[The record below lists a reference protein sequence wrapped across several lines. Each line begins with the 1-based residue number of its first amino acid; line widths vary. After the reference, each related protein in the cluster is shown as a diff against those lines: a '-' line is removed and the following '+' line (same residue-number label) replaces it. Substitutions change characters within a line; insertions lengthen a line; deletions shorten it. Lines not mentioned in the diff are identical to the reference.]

1 MRTVSKKRQPRGG
14 RNAQRRPRRPVDSPL
29 RAFRRSS
36 RRFVKRSYPRLL
48 RLAGDLPWRPGAGL
62 VLLLG
67 SGLALL
73 SVLSSQETPGN
84 PTRSPGEAGSFLGS
98 LVAAPLLANLGPLG
112 AFALLLALLALGI
125 GLLAGPESLLDLLA
139 SSPRS
144 RPKRSRP
151 RGPRAVRSAPHP
163 VLPGIE
169 PPPAA
174 PSVAEPAAATP
185 AEPEGAPAVT
195 PTPTP
200 SPAPKGESHKS
211 LRWPAPSVDLLDA
224 SASTGSAP
232 VDLEQRT
239 RVIDETFRSFGIEAR
254 VVNVRH
260 GPAVTRFGVNPA
272 PGVKVARILALS
284 NDIAL
289 RLAASPLRMEAPVPG
304 ESVVGIEV
312 PNGTTE
318 MVSLR
323 GLMEGPA
330 YASGGN
336 RLKLALGRDVS
347 GKPVVAELGKM
358 PHLLIAGATG
368 SGKSVCINTILVALL
383 LQYSPDELQLML
395 IDPKKVE
402 MQPYEGVP
410 HLLTPVI
417 TDMERVVPSLRWVV
431 KEMERRYRLFA
442 DKGFRNLEGYNK
454 ACSQKQVGLPLPFI
468 AVIVD
473 ELADLMMTA
482 GDDVE
487 PILCRLAQLARATG
501 IHLVIATQRP
511 SVDVVTG
518 LIKANFPTRIAF
530 AVTSQVDSRTIL
542 DQAGAEKLVG
552 RGDSLYLP
560 PESSK
565 PLRVQGAYTSD
576 AEIRAVVEFWKKAG
590 PQWGEVRYAGA
601 APFQPIEDDQ
611 ADELYQDA
619 EDLAMEHDG
628 KVSISFLQR
637 KLRIGSTRA
646 KRLKEAL
653 ERNGVLQSS
662 EPREGDPD
670 L

>member
-1 MRTVSKKRQPRGG
+1 MGALV
-14 RNAQRRPRRPVDSPL
+14 
-29 RAFRRSS
+29 
-36 RRFVKRSYPRLL
+36 
-48 RLAGDLPWRPGAGL
+48 AGP
-62 VLLLG
+62 LLG
-67 SGLALL
+67 G
-73 SVLSSQETPGN
+73 
-84 PTRSPGEAGSFLGS
+84 
-98 LVAAPLLANLGPLG
+98 LGPLG
-112 AFALLLALLALGI
+112 AFALLLALLPFGVWLLVGSEA
-125 GLLAGPESLLDLLA
+125 LLALLA
-139 SSPRS
+139 PSPRGRS
-144 RPKRSRP
+144 RHSRP
-151 RGPRAVRSAPHP
+151 RRSRSLRGSPDRTPAGGDILPATTAVVEPPVSPSTASEPPAEVAPATRHQTEAEPTPKKAATVEVPREAAAGSGRPSAPKTT
-163 VLPGIE
+163 
-169 PPPAA
+169 PPRSHRWPMPSTDLLEAASPTGAA
-174 PSVAEPAAATP
+174 PVN
-185 AEPEGAPAVT
+185 
-195 PTPTP
+195 
-200 SPAPKGESHKS
+200 
-211 LRWPAPSVDLLDA
+211 
-224 SASTGSAP
+224 
-232 VDLEQRT
+232 LEQRT
-239 RVIDETFRSFGIEAR
+239 RIIDETFRSFGIDAR

-260 GPAVTRFGVNPA
+260 GPAVTRFGVSPA

-312 PNGTTE
+312 PNEVTE

-323 GLMEGPA
+323 EIMESPG
-330 YASGGN
+330 YVSRGD

-347 GKPVVAELGKM
+347 GKPVIADLAKM

-368 SGKSVCINTILVALL
+368 SGKSVCINSLLLALL
-383 LQYSPDELQLML
+383 LQYSPDDLQVLL

-417 TDMERVVPSLRWVV
+417 TDMETVVPSLRWVV

-454 ACSQKQVGLPLPFI
+454 ACSQKQLGLPLPYL
-468 AVIVD
+468 AVVVD

-482 GDDVE
+482 SDDVE

-552 RGDSLYLP
+552 RGDALYLP

-565 PLRVQGAYTSD
+565 PLRVQGAFTSD
-576 AEIRAVVEFWKKAG
+576 AEIHAVVEFWKSAR
-590 PQWGEVRYAGA
+590 PNWGEVQYAAA

-611 ADELYQDA
+611 ADELYDEA
-619 EDLAMEHDG
+619 EELVMEHDG
-628 KVSISFLQR
+628 RVSVSFLQR
-637 KLRIGSTRA
+637 KLRIGYSRA
-646 KRLKEAL
+646 KRLREGL
-653 ERNGVLQSS
+653 ERNGVLRSS
-662 EPREGDPD
+662 EPREEEEEF
-670 L
+670 